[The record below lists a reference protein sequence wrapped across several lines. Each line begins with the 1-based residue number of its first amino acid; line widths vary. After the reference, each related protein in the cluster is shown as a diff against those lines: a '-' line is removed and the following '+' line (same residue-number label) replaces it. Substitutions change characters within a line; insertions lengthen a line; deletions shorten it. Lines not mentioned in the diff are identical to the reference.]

1 VLWDRFPTLVWAQRL
16 PPLAATLGNYMTEH
30 VAVLG
35 GGVGGLSAANHL
47 AERGFDVTVYEA
59 GDRVGGKARSNTVPG
74 TGDPG
79 WPGEHGFR
87 FFPGFY
93 RHVVDTMAGIPEGD
107 GTVADNLVATERT
120 LVASMHG
127 EDYVASTETPA
138 SPREW
143 LDALTPGRASE
154 IPPGEAAFFA
164 ERMLELL
171 TSCEA
176 RRADELDAETWWN
189 YLEADRMSES
199 FRRLVRSTQS
209 LVALRADRASARTVG
224 RIYLQLL
231 RGTLDP
237 GLDAERILD
246 APTSEAWIV
255 PWRRHLER
263 LGVTVETDA
272 PATALHVERGDVA
285 GVEVA
290 GHGQVTADHYVAAV
304 PVEAMVDLLD
314 DDLRSAAPELS
325 GVEQLDTA
333 WMNGL
338 QFYLPEDVPVVA
350 GHEILADSP
359 WALTAISQAQF
370 WDLDLRERT
379 DGDVAGVLSVIIS
392 DWEPPGI
399 HHEKPARECSAEEIA
414 EEVWAQLRAHLDGVE
429 GAEALDAPLE
439 EATVDWFL
447 DPAIDADGDETTNDA
462 PLLVNTVGSLRHRP
476 SADTSASS
484 LFLAADYVRTNSD
497 LASMESA
504 DEAARRAV
512 RGVLEASDS
521 SARAPEVWELPE
533 PAVFEPMKATDRVR
547 YRLGLPHPGGA
558 RRTLAGSLRSGGGLV
573 GLLDR

>member
-1 VLWDRFPTLVWAQRL
+1 
-16 PPLAATLGNYMTEH
+16 MTEH

-35 GGVGGLSAANHL
+35 GGVGGLSAAHHL

-59 GDRVGGKARSNTVPG
+59 GDRVGGKARSTTVPG

-93 RHVVDTMAGIPEGD
+93 RHVVDTMSAIPEGE

-127 EDYVASTETPA
+127 EDHLASTETPA

-143 LDALTPGRASE
+143 LDALTPGRAAE
-154 IPPGEAAFFA
+154 VPPGEAAFFA

-176 RRADELDAETWWN
+176 RRVEELDHETWWN
-189 YLEADRMSES
+189 YLEADRMSPA

-209 LVALRADRASARTVG
+209 LVALRAERASARTVG

-237 GLDAERILD
+237 ELDAERILNG
-246 APTSEAWIV
+246 PTSEAWID
-255 PWRRHLER
+255 PWRAHLER
-263 LGVTVETDA
+263 LGVAVETDA
-272 PATALHVERGDVA
+272 AVTGFDVAGGDVA

-290 GHGQVTADHYVAAV
+290 GHGQVTADRYVAAV
-304 PVEAMVDLLD
+304 PVEVMADLLD
-314 DDLRSAAPELS
+314 DPLREAAPSLS
-325 GVEQLDTA
+325 GVEELDTA
-333 WMNGL
+333 WMNGI

-350 GHEILADSP
+350 GHEILADAP

-370 WDLDLRERT
+370 WDVDLPGRT
-379 DGDVAGVLSVIIS
+379 DGDVGGVLSVIVS
-392 DWEPPGI
+392 DWDAPGV
-399 HHEKPARECSAEEIA
+399 HHEKPARECTDAEIA
-414 EEVWAQLRAHLDGVE
+414 EEVWAQLRAHLSGVE
-429 GAEALDAPLE
+429 GAERLDAPLA

-447 DPAIDADGDETTNDA
+447 DPAIDADGEAATNDA
-462 PLLVNTVGSLRHRP
+462 PLLINTVGSLEHRP
-476 SADTSASS
+476 PADTAAPS
-484 LFLAADYVRTNSD
+484 LFVAADYVRTNSD
-497 LASMESA
+497 LASMEAA

-512 RGVLEASDS
+512 SGVLEAAGSGASRPD
-521 SARAPEVWELPE
+521 VWELPE
-533 PAVFEPMKATDRVR
+533 PAVLEPLKAQDRLR
-547 YRLGLPHPGGA
+547 YRLGLPHPGDA
-558 RRTLAGSLRSGGGLV
+558 RRTLAGRLREDGLR
-573 GLLDR
+573 GLLGG